1 MTPKLTLNLGVR
13 WDYFGPINETN
24 GGQANFVPFPVAGS
38 PIGAPTFI
46 IPASGKDNRTLS
58 HTSDCL
64 TVLAS
69 CTGFLDLL
77 AQDGITLLSTNRWG
91 QGLLQTQ
98 KTNIAPRI
106 GFAYQVTPKLVV
118 RGGVG
123 LFYNSFENQ
132 GYGPNIGENY
142 PFVFNITPS
151 TQAPPGFKGPSGGVA
166 PTSYNTSYA
175 HCPSAAGDP
184 TSGNGTANFE
194 SGFSCV
200 SLNTQTFNAQSLGLQ
215 GLQFNYATPR
225 TYSANLSVQYS
236 LTRSISAQAAYV
248 YTQGADLQGGVGYQN
263 VTQIL
268 PNNVSGTKSG
278 SCNTKNSDGTL
289 RHDYGVFP
297 GDSCVP
303 FPDFGGG
310 SYQATYGDSTYHS
323 LQTKIE
329 DQLSNG
335 LTFLVTYTWSKA
347 MSDAGDLLNGGTT
360 GGLRAYNVPGLGP
373 RFDWAPADF
382 DLRNVV
388 HISGGYQLP
397 FGKDMRWMNSGGPA
411 NAILGGWA
419 VNWIAPLQGGQPLNF
434 GCPTG
439 TTQGTGCNDVL
450 VSGQSPHLGI
460 KTKVID
466 GGPRPFWINN
476 AAAFSQ
482 PCKLSD
488 VTGVIA
494 PDPSSIAGCI
504 PLDSAAALGSKPG
517 QTVGPGFHRLDFSV
531 FKKFPITERF
541 STEFRAEFFN
551 ILNHPNFNA
560 PNFGGNG
567 VVAIGGSGDITN
579 SHFGE
584 VGSTRDN
591 PYDPRQIQFALKLYY

>member
-1 MTPKLTLNLGVR
+1 M
-13 WDYFGPINETN
+13 
-24 GGQANFVPFPVAGS
+24 
-38 PIGAPTFI
+38 
-46 IPASGKDNRTLS
+46 
-58 HTSDCL
+58 
-64 TVLAS
+64 
-69 CTGFLDLL
+69 
-77 AQDGITLLSTNRWG
+77 
-91 QGLLQTQ
+91 LQTQ

-151 TQAPPGFKGPSGGVA
+151 TQAPPGFKGPSGGVV

-397 FGKDMRWMNSGGPA
+397 FGKDMRWMNIGRPRERDTGRLGRQLDCPVTRRPA
-411 NAILGGWA
+411 AQLRMPHRNNPG
-419 VNWIAPLQGGQPLNF
+419 NRLQR
-434 GCPTG
+434 C
-439 TTQGTGCNDVL
+439 
-450 VSGQSPHLGI
+450 
-460 KTKVID
+460 
-466 GGPRPFWINN
+466 
-476 AAAFSQ
+476 
-482 PCKLSD
+482 
-488 VTGVIA
+488 
-494 PDPSSIAGCI
+494 
-504 PLDSAAALGSKPG
+504 PG
-517 QTVGPGFHRLDFSV
+517 QRAKSATWNQDQGDRRRTEAVLDQQRRRVQPALQAVGRNGCDCAGSILDRRLHSA
-531 FKKFPITERF
+531 R
-541 STEFRAEFFN
+541 
-551 ILNHPNFNA
+551 
-560 PNFGGNG
+560 
-567 VVAIGGSGDITN
+567 
-579 SHFGE
+579 
-584 VGSTRDN
+584 
-591 PYDPRQIQFALKLYY
+591 